1 MPSYRFTLLAGDR
14 SIETTVTLRA
24 GTDDAAAEIAAELLA
39 QSASATVEVW
49 ENARLVFRAGKA

>member
-1 MPSYRFTLLAGDR
+1 MLSYRFTLLAADR
-14 SIETTVTLRA
+14 SIESAVTLRA

-39 QSASATVEVW
+39 ESAASAVEVW